1 MAGAGHHVG
10 QIGLVIVKQRDWLLQ
25 LSPLSV
31 AGSSS
36 PPPCIVVSIL
46 LCACSPDE
54 HEGRSSRLKVH
65 IPKLSPPAC
74 QIYDEADYKRDI

>member
-10 QIGLVIVKQRDWLLQ
+10 QMGLVIVKQRDWLLQ

-36 PPPCIVVSIL
+36 PPVTSGQSRIV
-46 LCACSPDE
+46 
-54 HEGRSSRLKVH
+54 RSYS
-65 IPKLSPPAC
+65 
-74 QIYDEADYKRDI
+74 Q